1 MTSINL
7 ELNNQYL
14 SLDTECLFFDFS
26 NYFQRILDIY
36 SMNRD
41 RYAADVMIL
50 KSQIFDLVVLESN
63 LKRYLEKRYDI
74 SYRPVVFSFCDSS
87 LSLGENKG
95 QNVEEITHIMTTQ
108 IQKSFGNAS
117 FLASFSWDLSE
128 GNKGQKTYTSKH
140 PC

>member
-14 SLDTECLFFDFS
+14 SLDAECLFFDFS

-41 RYAADVMIL
+41 RYAADDMIL

-63 LKRYLEKRYDI
+63 LKGTWRSGMMFRID
-74 SYRPVVFSFCDSS
+74 
-87 LSLGENKG
+87 
-95 QNVEEITHIMTTQ
+95 Q
-108 IQKSFGNAS
+108 
-117 FLASFSWDLSE
+117 
-128 GNKGQKTYTSKH
+128 
-140 PC
+140 

>member
-74 SYRPVVFSFCDSS
+74 SYI
-87 LSLGENKG
+87 L
-95 QNVEEITHIMTTQ
+95 
-108 IQKSFGNAS
+108 QKF
-117 FLASFSWDLSE
+117 
-128 GNKGQKTYTSKH
+128 Y
-140 PC
+140 